1 MQQRHEMTFAGR
13 AGVTLLVLG
22 AYYLASNI
30 PVPGLEPA
38 KIPELTRSGGVIALA
53 RLSIFSLGVMPLIN
67 ALILVEVAKLA
78 MPSLRQWERASF
90 RNADR
95 LSVIVVVLA
104 LVLAAFQALGV
115 TTALEMVSGLVAEPG
130 TQFRVVSVAT
140 LVAGAAIAIG
150 FAGLI
155 DRIGLGSGLWLIF
168 LAPALAAL
176 PSLFATIALAN
187 SQGAYASGALLLSV
201 IYSGLAI
208 AAVASIVLA
217 ARAARAT
224 VETCVWTPFVAGA
237 FITVSLLA
245 LGLIATANIDQAVLL
260 FPPGSVL
267 WSLGLVAAV
276 GLTVAL
282 YTHSF
287 ALAGEVSPVD
297 PVPVAACL
305 AAILVAAPLLETHF
319 GVVLPLE
326 STQLIV
332 LGAVG
337 TTLLI
342 RWGFIEP
349 GKDSPREEAP
359 ADEDQHGDEDQSSGP
374 NR

>member
-1 MQQRHEMTFAGR
+1 MTFAGR
-13 AGVTLLVLG
+13 VGVTLAVLA
-22 AYYLASNI
+22 AYYLAGNI
-30 PVPGLEPA
+30 PLPGLEPE
-38 KIPELTRSGGVIALA
+38 KIAELTRSGGVAALA
-53 RLSIFSLGVMPLIN
+53 RLSIFSLGIMPLIN

-78 MPSLRQWERASF
+78 MPSLRKWEMAGF
-90 RNADR
+90 RNRDR
-95 LSVIVVVLA
+95 MSLIVVVLA
-104 LVLAAFQALGV
+104 LVLAAFQGLGV
-115 TTALEMVSGLVAEPG
+115 TTALESFSGLVAEPG
-130 TQFRVVSVAT
+130 AQFRWVSVAT
-140 LVAGAAIAIG
+140 LTAGAAVAIG

-155 DRIGLGSGLWLIF
+155 DRIGVGSGLWLIF

-176 PSLFATIALAN
+176 PGMFASIAYAT
-187 SQGAYASGALLLSV
+187 SQGEYGSEALLLSV
-201 IYSGLAI
+201 VYSGLAI

-237 FITVSLLA
+237 FLTVSLLA
-245 LGLIATANIDQAVLL
+245 LGLMATFNIDQAVLL

-276 GLTVAL
+276 GVTVAL
-282 YTHSF
+282 YAHSF

-305 AAILVAAPLLETHF
+305 AAILVAAPLLQSHF
-319 GVVLPLE
+319 GVVLPLD
-326 STQLIV
+326 STQLII

-342 RWGFIEP
+342 RWGFVEP
-349 GKDSPREEAP
+349 GKDSPREDTP
-359 ADEDQHGDEDQSSGP
+359 ADRD
-374 NR
+374 